1 MFPAAF
7 YFLLTALDAS
17 ALGADIGQQSNGI
30 TRTSDSP
37 TAMPDSVAT
46 ASGVAETRAF
56 QAEVARLLKL
66 MVHSVY
72 SEREVFLREL
82 ISNAADACDRLRY
95 AAIAAPALLEGEGAL
110 RIVLKPD
117 RAAKTLSVI
126 DNGIGMSRD
135 ELIDNLG
142 TIAKSGTE
150 AFMRE
155 AAAGDSPPRLIGQFG
170 IGFYSAFMVASAVE
184 VISRKAGADEAWIW
198 RSDGAGTFT
207 VEPAPAEPKT
217 RRGTEVRL
225 HLRDDAEEFLDRAR
239 LEDIVRRYSDHIAH
253 PIMIADEKAADSY
266 AQINAASAIWMR
278 PKAEVSPE
286 EHKEFFGYV
295 SGLYA
300 DPALTIHY
308 RAEGR
313 HEYTVLLYV
322 PAVRPFDLYDPA
334 RNGRQ
339 RLYVRRVFITDDAA
353 LLPAWLRFVRGVVDC
368 EDLPL
373 NISREMLQHN
383 PTVAAIRKALLKR
396 VLSEFKKTATSD
408 AAAWERIWEA
418 FGAVIKEG
426 LYEDPDKRDQ
436 IYDIARFRT
445 TRGDN
450 RSLADY
456 ASGMKPGQTA
466 IYYITAEDARRAES
480 SPQLEGFRARGVEVL
495 LLTDPVDSFWVRSAI
510 GFDGKPFKSITQ
522 GDDGL
527 QALPLEAAPKAETS
541 RAEGAALA
549 TLIALFKQALG
560 GEVSDV
566 RATARLTASPVCLVA
581 RDQGLD
587 RTLERLLTRQ
597 NAAGVT
603 ATAPIFEINP
613 EHPLIVALAAKAAQ
627 GGASD
632 RIRQAAHLLLD
643 QALILEGET
652 PTDPARFAQVLV
664 GLMQQALESQ

>member
-1 MFPAAF
+1 
-7 YFLLTALDAS
+7 
-17 ALGADIGQQSNGI
+17 
-30 TRTSDSP
+30 
-37 TAMPDSVAT
+37 MPDSVAS
-46 ASGVAETRAF
+46 APGVAETRAF
-56 QAEVARLLKL
+56 QAEAARLLKL

-82 ISNAADACDRLRY
+82 ISNAADACDKLRY
-95 AAIAAPALLEGEGAL
+95 AAIAEPALLEGEGAL
-110 RIVLKPD
+110 RIILKPD
-117 RAAKTLSVI
+117 RAARILSVV

-135 ELIDNLG
+135 ELIDHLG

-155 AAAGDSPPRLIGQFG
+155 AAAGASPPRLIGQFG
-170 IGFYSAFMVASAVE
+170 IGFYSAFMVASRVE
-184 VISRKAGADEAWIW
+184 VISRKAGSEETWIW
-198 RSDGAGTFT
+198 SSDGTGTFT
-207 VEPAPAEPKT
+207 VEPAPAGSKG

-225 HLRDDAEEFLDRAR
+225 HLRDDAAEFLDRSR
-239 LEDIVRRYSDHIAH
+239 LEHIVRHYSDHIAH
-253 PIMIADEKAADSY
+253 PIMIADDKAADTY

-334 RNGRQ
+334 RSGRQ
-339 RLYVRRVFITDDAA
+339 RLYVRRVFITDDAD

-373 NISREMLQHN
+373 NVSREMLQHN
-383 PTVAAIRKALLKR
+383 QTVAAIRKALLKR
-396 VLSEFKKTATSD
+396 VLAEFKKIATAD
-408 AAAWERIWEA
+408 AATWAKIWEA

-436 IYDIARFRT
+436 IYDIARFST
-445 TRGDN
+445 TRGPH

-456 ASGMKPGQTA
+456 VSGMKPGQAA

-527 QALPLEAAPKAETS
+527 DALPLEEAGKTEAA
-541 RAEGAALA
+541 RAAGAALA

-560 GEVSDV
+560 TEVSDV
-566 RATARLTASPVCLVA
+566 RATARLTASPVCLIA
-581 RDQGLD
+581 RDHGLD
-587 RTLERLLTRQ
+587 RTLERLLARQ

-603 ATAPIFEINP
+603 ATAPILEVNP
-613 EHPLIVALAAKAAQ
+613 EHPLIVALAAKAAT
-627 GGASD
+627 GGAAE
-632 RIRQAAHLLLD
+632 RIGEAAHLLLD
-643 QALILEGET
+643 QARILEGET
-652 PTDPARFAQVLV
+652 PSDPARFARSLME
-664 GLMQQALESQ
+664 LMQREIAGANSE

>member
-1 MFPAAF
+1 
-7 YFLLTALDAS
+7 
-17 ALGADIGQQSNGI
+17 
-30 TRTSDSP
+30 
-37 TAMPDSVAT
+37 MPDNVAS

-56 QAEVARLLKL
+56 QAEVSRLLHL

-82 ISNAADACDRLRY
+82 ISNAADALDKLRY
-95 AAIAAPALLEGEGAL
+95 QAIAEPALLEGEGAL
-110 RIVLKPD
+110 RIVIAPD
-117 RAAKTLSVI
+117 RAARRLSVT
-126 DNGIGMSRD
+126 DTGIGMSHD
-135 ELIDNLG
+135 ELVDNLG

-155 AAAGDSPPRLIGQFG
+155 ALAGDNAPPLIGQFG
-170 IGFYSAFMVASAVE
+170 IGFYSAFMVASRVE
-184 VISRKAGADEAWIW
+184 VISRKAGSGETWIW
-198 RSDGAGTFT
+198 SSDGAGTFT
-207 VEPAPAEPKT
+207 VEPAPAGHHH

-225 HLRDDAEEFLDRAR
+225 HLRDDAEEFLDRTR
-239 LEDIVRRYSDHIAH
+239 LADIVRRYSDHIAH
-253 PIMIADEKAADSY
+253 PIMIPDEKEKDTY

-278 PKAEVSPE
+278 PRSEVTPE

-339 RLYVRRVFITDDAA
+339 RLYVRRVFITDDAD
-353 LLPAWLRFVRGVVDC
+353 LLPPWLRFVRGVVDC

-373 NISREMLQHN
+373 NVSREMLQHN
-383 PTVAAIRKALLKR
+383 PTVAAIRKALTKR
-396 VLSEFKKTATSD
+396 VLAEFKKTATAD
-408 AAAWERIWEA
+408 AAAWNKIWEA

-426 LYEDPDKRDQ
+426 LYEDPDKRDL

-445 TRGDN
+445 TGHH

-456 ASGMKPGQTA
+456 VATMKPGQTA

-495 LLTDPVDSFWVRSAI
+495 LLTDPVDSFWVRSAL

-527 QALPLEAAPKAETS
+527 DALPLEATPQPAATP

-560 GEVSDV
+560 DEVSDV
-566 RATARLTASPVCLVA
+566 RITARLTASPVCLVA

-587 RTLERLLTRQ
+587 LTLERLLTRQ

-603 ATAPIFEINP
+603 ATAPILEINP
-613 EHPLIVALAAKAAQ
+613 EHPLMVALAAKAAG
-627 GGASD
+627 GGAAD
-632 RIRQAAHLLLD
+632 RIGEAARLLLD
-643 QALILEGET
+643 QARILEGET
-652 PTDPARFAQVLV
+652 PTDPARFARAMVEMMLQLAER
-664 GLMQQALESQ
+664 Q